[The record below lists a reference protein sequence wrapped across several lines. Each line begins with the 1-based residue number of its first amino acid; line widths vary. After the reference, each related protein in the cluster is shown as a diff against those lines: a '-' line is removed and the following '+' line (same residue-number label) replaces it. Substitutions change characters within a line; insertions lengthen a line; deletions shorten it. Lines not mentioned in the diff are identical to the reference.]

1 LYTRAF
7 RYERADDL
15 PAACAALRRHGEGA
29 RVLAG
34 GQSLLPMINVGLAA
48 PEVLVDISRV
58 AEAREI
64 TASDGYL
71 SIGALVTHRELIAS
85 EVARAAQPLLGAA
98 AAHIGS
104 ARIRNRGTL
113 GGSLAHSDPAA
124 ELPVVM
130 TALGASYELTDG
142 RAEREVRAEEFAI
155 TVFTTELEPDELLV
169 AARVPVLGP
178 GWGWSF
184 REVSR
189 RRGDFALVS
198 AAALVRSAGEGGAAG
213 EGGGTGEGGGAGEV
227 IVEARLALG
236 GVADRAVRLAAV
248 EAALTGATPD
258 EIAARVGPIEGIS
271 PVTDTGASAEYR
283 RHLARVLAVQ
293 VLEEAYA
300 RSEVTVSGEAG
311 TVGGEAQ

>member
-1 LYTRAF
+1 
-7 RYERADDL
+7 
-15 PAACAALRRHGEGA
+15 
-29 RVLAG
+29 
-34 GQSLLPMINVGLAA
+34 
-48 PEVLVDISRV
+48 
-58 AEAREI
+58 
-64 TASDGYL
+64 
-71 SIGALVTHRELIAS
+71 
-85 EVARAAQPLLGAA
+85 VARAAQPLLGAA

-155 TVFTTELEPDELLV
+155 TVFTTELEPDEILL

-198 AAALVRSAGEGGAAG
+198 AAALVRTAGG
-213 EGGGTGEGGGAGEV
+213 
-227 IVEARLALG
+227 ILVEARLALG
-236 GVADRAVRLAAV
+236 GAADRPVRLAAV
-248 EAALTGATPD
+248 EASLAGAARGQ
-258 EIAARVGPIEGIS
+258 IAARIGPIEGIS

-293 VLEEAYA
+293 ALEEACA
-300 RSEVTVSGEAG
+300 RSEGTVSGEAG
-311 TVGGEAQ
+311 TVSGEARTVIGDRKREIRTVSGDRKREIQ

>member
-15 PAACAALRRHGEGA
+15 AAACAALRRHGEGA

-34 GQSLLPMINVGLAA
+34 GQSLLPMINIGLAA

-58 AEAREI
+58 AEAREV
-64 TASDGYL
+64 TVSDGYL
-71 SIGALVTHRELIAS
+71 RVGALVSHRELIAS

-142 RAEREVRAEEFAI
+142 RAEREVRAEEFPV

-198 AAALVRSAGEGGAAG
+198 AAALVRSAPDGGAP
-213 EGGGTGEGGGAGEV
+213 GGGAPDGGGAGATV
-227 IVEARLALG
+227 VEARLALG
-236 GVADRAVRLAAV
+236 GVADRPVRLAAV
-248 EAALTGATPD
+248 EAALAGATRD

-271 PVTDTGASAEYR
+271 PVTDTGASAGYR
-283 RHLARVLAVQ
+283 RHLARVLSVQ
-293 VLEEAYA
+293 ALEEACA
-300 RSEVTVSGEAG
+300 RSEGSL
-311 TVGGEAQ
+311 

>member
-34 GQSLLPMINVGLAA
+34 GQSLLPMINVGLAT

-155 TVFTTELEPDELLV
+155 TVFTTELEPDEILL

-198 AAALVRSAGEGGAAG
+198 AAALVRTAGG
-213 EGGGTGEGGGAGEV
+213 
-227 IVEARLALG
+227 ILVEARLALG
-236 GVADRAVRLAAV
+236 GAADRPVRLAAV
-248 EAALTGATPD
+248 EASLAGAARGQ
-258 EIAARVGPIEGIS
+258 IAARIGPIEGIS

-293 VLEEAYA
+293 ALEEACA
-300 RSEVTVSGEAG
+300 RSEGTVSGEAG
-311 TVGGEAQ
+311 TVSGEAGTVSGEAGTVSGDRKREIQ

>member
-1 LYTRAF
+1 VYTRAF

-15 PAACAALRRHGEGA
+15 ASACAALRRHGEGA
-29 RVLAG
+29 KVIAG

-58 AEAREI
+58 GQAREI

-71 SIGALVTHRELIAS
+71 TIGALVTHTALIAS
-85 EVARAAQPLLGAA
+85 EVARASQPLLGAA

-104 ARIRNRGTL
+104 SRIRNRGTL

-130 TALGASYELTDG
+130 TALGASYEITDG
-142 RAEREVRAEEFAI
+142 SADREVRAEEFPV

-189 RRGDFALVS
+189 RRGDFAVVS
-198 AAALVRSAGEGGAAG
+198 AAALVRSAPGGGAP
-213 EGGGTGEGGGAGEV
+213 GGGAPCGGAPGGGAGRTV
-227 IVEARLALG
+227 VEARLALG
-236 GVADRAVRLAAV
+236 GVADRPVRLAAA
-248 EAALTGATPD
+248 EAALAGATAD
-258 EIAARVGPIEGIS
+258 EIASRVGPIHGIS
-271 PVTDTGASAEYR
+271 PFTDTSATAEYR
-283 RHLARVLAVQ
+283 THLARVLSVQ
-293 VLEEAYA
+293 ALEEAFA
-300 RSEVTVSGEAG
+300 RSEET
-311 TVGGEAQ
+311 Q

>member
-198 AAALVRSAGEGGAAG
+198 AAALVRSAGAGGGA
-213 EGGGTGEGGGAGEV
+213 GEGGGAGGQ

-236 GVADRAVRLAAV
+236 GVAARAVRLAAV
-248 EAALTGATPD
+248 EAALTGATRD

-271 PVTDTGASAEYR
+271 PVTDTGATAEYR

-293 VLEEAYA
+293 ALEEACA
-300 RSEVTVSGEAG
+300 RSGECR
-311 TVGGEAQ
+311 